1 MIDLFYFNG
10 LPVAVLGLG
19 VSGLA
24 AAKALQRAGAEV
36 SAWDDNRDK
45 RARAEADGV
54 PIVDLVTC
62 DWTQQTSLVISP
74 GIPHDLPE
82 PHPVAALAKQHGCEV
97 IGDIELLARAQRG
110 ASYVGVTGTNGK
122 STTTA
127 LIGHVL
133 ELASRAVQTG
143 GNIGVPVLEFEP
155 LEAGGIYVLELSSY
169 QLETIL
175 SITFDVAVL
184 LNVSAD
190 HLDRHGGFDGYV
202 KAKRLVFHRQTKPRS
217 AVIGIDDEIC
227 QGIWREL
234 TAADEQAVIPIS
246 GATAVA
252 GGVYVRNG
260 TLIDDTGGQA
270 IAVLDLSEV
279 ATLPGVHNWQN
290 AAAAYAACKALS
302 VDPPVIAACLRSF
315 PGLAHRQELIAVI
328 DGIAYVNDSKATNGD
343 AAAKALACYRAIY
356 WIAGGQAKAGG
367 LAGLESHFDRVAHAF
382 LIGEAAADFAEV
394 LGGKVPATHSGDLAA
409 AVGQARVIAH
419 KEGREGAV
427 VLLSPACA
435 SFDQFAN
442 FEARG
447 DAFRDLV
454 EALPGTRSDP
464 DIDTTLPSGA
474 LPSGTLADGSASQ

>member
-36 SAWDDNRDK
+36 SAWDDNPDK

-54 PIVDLVTC
+54 PIVDLATC
-62 DWTQQTSLVISP
+62 DWTQHTSLVISP
-74 GIPHDLPE
+74 GIPHDRPE

-133 ELASRAVQTG
+133 ELSSRAVQTG

-169 QLETIL
+169 QLETIV
-175 SITFDVAVL
+175 SITYDVAVL

-217 AVIGIDDEIC
+217 AVIGVDDETC
-227 QGIWREL
+227 RGIWQEL
-234 TAADEQAVIPIS
+234 AAADDQTVIPIS
-246 GATAVA
+246 GTTAVA

-260 TLIDDTGGQA
+260 TLIDDTDGQA
-270 IAVLDLSEV
+270 TAVLDLNEV
-279 ATLPGVHNWQN
+279 ASLPGVHNWQN

-343 AAAKALACYRAIY
+343 AAAKALACYGAIY
-356 WIAGGQAKAGG
+356 WIAGGQAKET
-367 LAGLESHFDRVAHAF
+367 GLEGLEAFYGKIAHAF
-382 LIGEAAADFAEV
+382 LIGEAEAAFAQALDGQV
-394 LGGKVPATHSGDLAA
+394 AHSRCGDLTQALDAA
-409 AVGQARVIAH
+409 RKHALAEA
-419 KEGREGAV
+419 KPEAV

-435 SFDQFAN
+435 SFDQYEN

-447 DAFRDLV
+447 EAFRHLV
-454 EALPGTRSDP
+454 EALPGERSDLETAP
-464 DIDTTLPSGA
+464 GAPSGG
-474 LPSGTLADGSASQ
+474 LRQ